1 MNSLN
6 TDLILLENL
15 SKKISDLIF
24 NNNFSQISE
33 IDIQRKVLIKKI
45 MDSEIHKT
53 NIKARIRRL
62 VENNNE
68 MLLMSEKKL
77 QKL

>member
-24 NNNFSQISE
+24 NNQFSKITE
-33 IDIQRKVLIKKI
+33 IDRQRKVLIKKQ
-45 MDSEIHKT
+45 SVWK
-53 NIKARIRRL
+53 
-62 VENNNE
+62 
-68 MLLMSEKKL
+68 
-77 QKL
+77 